1 MVIAFA
7 IISGFSFM
15 NKEEFCM
22 QKRAEQLKHQLY
34 EGQARNRV
42 KARKAR
48 TRRLIVEG
56 AMLESVF
63 PEVKRMSPDE
73 IRDFLNT
80 KRTENM
86 RLW

>member
-1 MVIAFA
+1 
-7 IISGFSFM
+7 
-15 NKEEFCM
+15 M
-22 QKRAEQLKHQLY
+22 QKRVEQLKHQLY
-34 EGQARNRV
+34 EVQARNRV
-42 KARKAR
+42 KERKAR

-73 IRDFLNT
+73 IKGFLT
-80 KRTENM
+80 AKRTEDT